1 MSSNSFERIVD
12 IFDGRKPLSRIEKS
26 NQSSPIVIYF
36 VVTNNGKLCFG
47 IMKDNFFVILGNQ
60 LFDPKY
66 LKDHGCNEVF
76 MAEDY
81 GLCTYVNHHKLKIYL
96 FLTAMREYRDELN
109 KKEIKVNYF
118 DLESRKD
125 KKDYFDLL
133 ISFLKKRKIDKIQ
146 IFELE
151 DKPFEKKFLKRMI
164 ENSIDVVVIKS
175 PMFIFEREKF
185 NEMAKGKKVYRM
197 ASFYQ
202 KARRDLNILMD
213 KNDQPIGGK
222 WSFDEENRKKIPKDT
237 LIPSLPS
244 FKDSVHKDDVIKVI
258 SKYFHNH
265 PGELTNLW
273 FPVSRK
279 DAKKQLDEFIK
290 NRFLNFGIYEDAML
304 EGENFLFHSCI
315 SSLLNIGLLTPSYVI
330 ERSIK
335 LADKYNVPI
344 NSLEGFIRQIIGW
357 REFIRGIY
365 QEEGEYQI
373 KQNYWNHKNKLTDA
387 WYEGETGIIP
397 LDDAIKTTIRDGYV
411 HHIPR
416 LMVISNIMNLCEIHP
431 DEIYKWFMEMYIDS
445 SDWVMVPNVYGM
457 ATYADGGLMSTKP
470 YTCGSN
476 YILKMSNYKKGEWC
490 DTLDGLYWRFTEK
503 NRDFYESNPR
513 LSLLT
518 RSLDKMDPQRKKKIF
533 GDAEKFIKSHTK

>member
-1 MSSNSFERIVD
+1 M
-12 IFDGRKPLSRIEKS
+12 
-26 NQSSPIVIYF
+26 IYF
-36 VVTNNGKLCFG
+36 VVTNNGKLCFE

-66 LKDHGCNEVF
+66 LKDQGCNEVF

-133 ISFLKKRKIDKIQ
+133 ISFLKKRRIDKIQ

-213 KNDQPIGGK
+213 KNDQPVGGK

-244 FKDSVHKDDVIKVI
+244 FKDSIHKDDVIKVI

-273 FPVSRK
+273 FPVTRK

-373 KQNYWNHKNKLTDA
+373 KQNYWNHKNKFCLLYTS
-387 WYEGETGIIP
+387 P
-397 LDDAIKTTIRDGYV
+397 SPRD
-411 HHIPR
+411 
-416 LMVISNIMNLCEIHP
+416 
-431 DEIYKWFMEMYIDS
+431 
-445 SDWVMVPNVYGM
+445 
-457 ATYADGGLMSTKP
+457 
-470 YTCGSN
+470 
-476 YILKMSNYKKGEWC
+476 
-490 DTLDGLYWRFTEK
+490 
-503 NRDFYESNPR
+503 
-513 LSLLT
+513 
-518 RSLDKMDPQRKKKIF
+518 
-533 GDAEKFIKSHTK
+533 

>member
-1 MSSNSFERIVD
+1 
-12 IFDGRKPLSRIEKS
+12 
-26 NQSSPIVIYF
+26 
-36 VVTNNGKLCFG
+36 
-47 IMKDNFFVILGNQ
+47 
-60 LFDPKY
+60 
-66 LKDHGCNEVF
+66 
-76 MAEDY
+76 
-81 GLCTYVNHHKLKIYL
+81 
-96 FLTAMREYRDELN
+96 
-109 KKEIKVNYF
+109 
-118 DLESRKD
+118 
-125 KKDYFDLL
+125 
-133 ISFLKKRKIDKIQ
+133 
-146 IFELE
+146 
-151 DKPFEKKFLKRMI
+151 
-164 ENSIDVVVIKS
+164 
-175 PMFIFEREKF
+175 
-185 NEMAKGKKVYRM
+185 
-197 ASFYQ
+197 
-202 KARRDLNILMD
+202 MD
-213 KNDQPIGGK
+213 KNDQPVGGK

-237 LIPSLPS
+237 LIPSLPT
-244 FKDSVHKDDVIKVI
+244 FKDSIHKDDVIKVI